1 MPLENDR
8 VVHSDTIDL
17 SKLIA
22 EKREKELAAIRRKA
36 IDTRNLGPDNA
47 VASLALSPETHT
59 KRRSKVRYK
68 SKLLTRLFTAF
79 NQVNLPFTGR
89 VHAITL
95 GILAGLLVVAYF
107 VFVPIQAKPKNTKLP
122 LAPIIKNQQEAN
134 LPAAPVATKNIIPTN
149 RLTIPTL
156 GINAPIINVGVD
168 STGNLDTPKTLYQV
182 ARDTS
187 GANYGQNGTVII
199 DGHSGSPNQLG
210 IFKHLSSLP
219 VGAFIGVNL
228 VNGHSYTYQV
238 TSSAVY
244 DLSHTTAV
252 KLFTQTTTPTMNIIS
267 CIGTWNPKTDQFSQR
282 WIVTAK
288 LVAST

>member
-1 MPLENDR
+1 MPAENDR
-8 VVHSDTIDL
+8 VVNSDTIDL
-17 SKLIA
+17 AKLIA

-36 IDTRNLGPDNA
+36 IDTRNLGPDNR
-47 VASLALSPETHT
+47 VGSFSQNPETQT

-68 SKLLTRLFTAF
+68 SKLLTKLFTAF
-79 NQVNLPFTGR
+79 NHINLPFTGR
-89 VHAITL
+89 VHAVTL
-95 GILAGLLVVAYF
+95 GILAGLLVVGYF
-107 VFVPIQAKPKNTKLP
+107 VFVPIQAKPKNTN
-122 LAPIIKNQQEAN
+122 LAPNIKNQQEAT
-134 LPAAPVATKNIIPTN
+134 LPAAPAATKNIIPTN
-149 RLTIPTL
+149 RLTISAL

-168 STGNLDTPKTLYQV
+168 SSGNLDTPKTLYQV
-182 ARDTS
+182 ARYNA

-199 DGHSGSPNQLG
+199 DGHSGSPSQLG

-244 DLSHTTAV
+244 DLSHATAV
-252 KLFTQTTTPTMNIIS
+252 KLFTQTATPTMNIIS
-267 CIGTWNPKTDQFSQR
+267 CIGTWDPKTDQFSQR